1 MKQIKAVIS
10 KIGLDGH
17 DVGAKIVSA
26 MLRDAGMEVVY
37 LGRFQSPETIF
48 KAVVEEDADVV
59 GISCQSSN
67 HTRLVPKLIDMLKK
81 EGMDNVVVIV
91 GGTIPDPFPDELK
104 ALGVDA
110 VIGPGAMSNVIV
122 ETITSLVEKKSK
134 RDLNPVR
141 EKQI

>member
-1 MKQIKAVIS
+1 MKQIKAIIS

-37 LGRFQSPETIF
+37 LGRFQSPESIF
-48 KAVVEEDADVV
+48 KATVEEDADVI

-67 HTRLVPKLIDMLKK
+67 HTRLVPKLIDMLRK
-81 EGMDNVVVIV
+81 EGMDHVVIVV

-110 VIGPGAMSNVIV
+110 VIGPGTMSNVIV
-122 ETITSLVEKKSK
+122 ETITSLVAKKQKGASA
-134 RDLNPVR
+134 
-141 EKQI
+141 